1 MINILLADDDI
12 LTLNQLNLLISAMKQ
27 YKISGQVQ
35 DGLAAISFLKESREP
50 VHILILDVEMPK
62 MTGLEVADYE
72 IGRASCRERV

>member
-50 VHILILDVEMPK
+50 VHILILDVEMPDRK
-62 MTGLEVADYE
+62 SV
-72 IGRASCRERV
+72 V